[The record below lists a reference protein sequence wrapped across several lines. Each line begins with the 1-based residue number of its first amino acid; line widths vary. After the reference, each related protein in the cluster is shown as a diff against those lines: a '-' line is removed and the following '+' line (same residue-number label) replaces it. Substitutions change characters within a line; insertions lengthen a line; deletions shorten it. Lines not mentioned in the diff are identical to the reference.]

1 MPEDYNEI
9 TPSAYMDE
17 QEEKQ
22 LKKLNR
28 WFSASSNSEREWRF
42 LARTWHDY
50 YHGEQLTEDL
60 KKMLQARSQPALK
73 FNLIK
78 SIVNLLTGQEIQGRT
93 DIKFVGT
100 DGESDTLPAEILTDI
115 YRQYNEEDYFQ
126 YEMTRAFQDG
136 VIGGRGCVFE
146 DWDEVNQEIFRE
158 YVDWQEIFVD
168 ACAKRVDNFDAR
180 HIFRAKWVDLDV
192 AIEMFPDSEDE
203 LKRLHAAADTD
214 SADLNNRNPKKHT
227 EQYFDDLDD
236 ASKWV
241 DPERERVKI
250 VECWYKETDP
260 KTKKP
265 VMMHC
270 IFSDNVFVA
279 TPAKFGRNHEQFPII
294 FTYYNKDRKGIPYG
308 LVKDLVDPQDVINRS
323 FSKSMHILGTR
334 QILAEKGALPNIQ
347 KVQTEI
353 NKPDAVINDF
363 EDGSLANGKVRIE
376 ENRGDAQMA
385 FQHFEI
391 GVNAMHRISGVNP
404 ENMGLHSNAR
414 SGTAI
419 SMRLRQG
426 NTVLTSL
433 YDCLEKTKK
442 KTAEIFI
449 YLMSQYM
456 TNKEVMRYKLSNG
469 EISNIEVNTI
479 ETVSAGEA
487 LYDVNARTLKD
498 IFKYDAVITE
508 SAKSANAD
516 EAQLNGMIELLKVSS
531 AAQQSPAFQ
540 AELIKST
547 SLANKEEMARAIM
560 PQPQQGPDVQA
571 TQ

>member
-1 MPEDYNEI
+1 MPEEYNDV
-9 TPSAYMDE
+9 TPDIQKS
-17 QEEKQ
+17 EEEKKQ

-28 WFSASSNSEREWRF
+28 WFSASSTAEREWRHK
-42 LARTWHDY
+42 ARTWHDY
-50 YHGEQLTEDL
+50 YHGDQLTDDL
-60 KKMLQARSQPALK
+60 VKMLKARSQPALK

-93 DIKFVGT
+93 DVKFVGT
-100 DGESDTLPAEILTDI
+100 DGESDALPAEILTDI

-126 YEMTRAFQDG
+126 YEITRAFQDG
-136 VIGGRGCVFE
+136 VIGGRGCVFV
-146 DWDEVNQEIFRE
+146 DWDDNTDEIFRE

-180 HIFRAKWVDLDV
+180 HIFRAKWVDKDV
-192 AIEMFPDSEDE
+192 AIEMFPDSEE
-203 LKRLHAAADTD
+203 AIKSLSHAA
-214 SADLNNRNPKKHT
+214 SSENEDLNNRNPTKHK
-227 EQYFDDLDD
+227 EEYFDDLDD
-236 ASKWV
+236 ASKWI
-241 DPERERVKI
+241 DPKRDRIKL

-260 KTKKP
+260 DTKKP

-270 IFSDNVFVA
+270 IFSENEFVS
-279 TPAKFGRNHEQFPII
+279 TPERFGRKHEQFPIQ
-294 FTYYNKDRKGIPYG
+294 FTYYNKDRKGVPYG
-308 LVKDLVDPQDVINRS
+308 LVKDLIDPQDVINRS

-347 KVQTEI
+347 KVQNEI

-363 EDGSLANGKVRIE
+363 EDGSLANGKIRIE

-385 FQHFEI
+385 FQHFDI

-419 SMRLRQG
+419 SMRLKQG

-442 KTAEIFI
+442 KVAELYV
-449 YLMSQYM
+449 YLLSQYM
-456 TNKEVMRYKLSNG
+456 TNKDLMRYKLSNG
-469 EISNIEVNTI
+469 EMANVEVNGV
-479 ETVSAGEA
+479 ETKAAGDA
-487 LYDVNARTLKD
+487 LYEVSVNNLSD
-498 IFKYDAVITE
+498 IFKYDVVITE

-531 AAQQSPAFQ
+531 AAQQSPEFQ

-547 SLANKEEMARAIM
+547 SLSNKEAMAGALM
-560 PQPQQGPDVQA
+560 PKPKPGPDAKA